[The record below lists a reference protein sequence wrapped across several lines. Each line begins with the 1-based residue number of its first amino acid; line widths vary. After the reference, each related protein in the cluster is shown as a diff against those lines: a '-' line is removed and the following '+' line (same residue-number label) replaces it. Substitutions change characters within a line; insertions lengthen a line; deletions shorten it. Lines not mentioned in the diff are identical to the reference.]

1 MEAEARVAAED
12 RAREGD
18 RGGRDGAET
27 RIGPISLNRSRR
39 PPRNRE
45 TWPRADRPEGKNA
58 LVVPAEAART
68 VPARAASDRMVKGEE
83 AGLSGVDR
91 EGGRS
96 LRPVQKRTPEQSNLP
111 GVIPGAG
118 GDPSLRTDGFSRVAR
133 RRARNHPQKTAWK
146 INCGVSVRSR
156 PMANPTSPIPMGPGL
171 ISRQ

>member
-1 MEAEARVAAED
+1 MEAEARVAAEARVTVED

-18 RGGRDGAET
+18 RDGRDGAET
-27 RIGPISLNRSRR
+27 RIELISLRRSRR

-58 LVVPAEAART
+58 L
-68 VPARAASDRMVKGEE
+68 
-83 AGLSGVDR
+83 SGVDR

-96 LRPVQKRTPEQSNLP
+96 LRPVQKRTREQSNLP

-118 GDPSLRTDGFSRVAR
+118 MDGPSLRTDDFSRVAR
-133 RRARNHPQKTAWK
+133 IRARNHPPKTAWK

-171 ISRQ
+171 ISRR